1 DALRVIGR
9 AQRGGNQ
16 RLSFAAGE
24 DRGTVNPRQHANFN
38 RDGTNLV
45 ELTRI
50 RTATLVGY
58 LVAEDALAKSLIIM
72 RELLRGFF
80 VVFGQ
85 LGLQS
90 ILDLFNFVVAFELG
104 ILRRIQR
111 VGELG
116 AHFVLEGVVVSLVKL
131 DGLDLQFRLAA
142 ALRQLANGGTD
153 LLDLLV

>member
-1 DALRVIGR
+1 MADFAPANAGHAAHFADGKRREVVVQHEPLLGLAFEPLDALRVIGR

-16 RLSFAAGE
+16 RLGFAAGE
-24 DRGTVNPRQHANFN
+24 DRGTVNPRQRANFN

-58 LVAEDALAKSLIIM
+58 LVAEDALAKRFIIM
-72 RELLRGFF
+72 RELPRGFF

-90 ILDLFNFVVAFELG
+90 ILDLL
-104 ILRRIQR
+104 
-111 VGELG
+111 
-116 AHFVLEGVVVSLVKL
+116 
-131 DGLDLQFRLAA
+131 
-142 ALRQLANGGTD
+142 T
-153 LLDLLV
+153 LL